1 MVNEIVREAELVR
14 IALGSALPLS
24 WSGEGDM
31 PFPDENEDLDAVR
44 IDSVTAAGLEMVE
57 LLTLA
62 AQTLKEQ
69 MAEKAG
75 VVK

>member
-1 MVNEIVREAELVR
+1 MVDEIIREAELLR
-14 IALGSALPLS
+14 TALGSALPLS

-31 PFPDENEDLDAVR
+31 PFPDDNGDSNSVK

-62 AQTLKEQ
+62 AQILKEKT
-69 MAEKAG
+69 ADKA
-75 VVK
+75 VMVK